1 MPIKNK
7 NGHIRVCVDVR
18 NLNNSCLEDDF
29 PLPITKIMVDT
40 TIGHERL
47 TFIDG
52 SSNNNHIWMA
62 LADEEKTTF
71 QTPKRIYYYKV
82 MPFGLK
88 NTCATYKRAT
98 QKIFDVSLTHWM
110 LRWRS
115 CGKVKGKRKSFAR
128 SLFGIW
134 IVTLIPIKDEPV
146 KMRIWCL
153 FGQT

>member
-52 SSNNNHIWMA
+52 SYGYN
-62 LADEEKTTF
+62 
-71 QTPKRIYYYKV
+71 
-82 MPFGLK
+82 
-88 NTCATYKRAT
+88 
-98 QKIFDVSLTHWM
+98 
-110 LRWRS
+110 
-115 CGKVKGKRKSFAR
+115 
-128 SLFGIW
+128 
-134 IVTLIPIKDEPV
+134 
-146 KMRIWCL
+146 
-153 FGQT
+153 